1 MTDGV
6 IGVGGNSDST
16 WIARGDLK
24 ALLDKVIVQAIED
37 LPEFIDEIALTEHE
51 ADTTEVHGIPDTS
64 KLAIKEEIAAFA
76 TAEEL
81 VDAIN
86 ELTAADTEI
95 QELLEDAIALK
106 ASKAEL
112 STEKSE
118 RETADAAKASKTE
131 LSTEKSERETAD
143 AAKASKTELSTHEAD
158 TSSVH
163 GISDTTKLATTSS
176 VGVMSSLVGCQARK
190 TVNQTITK
198 EVVTVLSWSETTYD
212 DGDCWQIGQP
222 TRFTVPAN
230 QGGLYSIQ
238 WTTTILPSGLSGEK
252 EIWFRLNGDEKLR
265 IATQDFVGPA
275 DMQTLTAT
283 VRLNAGDY
291 VECCAYLE
299 TTENGQFADDEYN
312 TADDLQRIRFERIR

>member
-106 ASKAEL
+106 ASKA
-112 STEKSE
+112 
-118 RETADAAKASKTE
+118 E